1 MIIHNYKCK
10 FCTVLAKISRIL
22 MQLLKLY
29 NKIIVKVKSLSMERQ
44 FMIVQLAFP
53 YTLLLA

>member
-1 MIIHNYKCK
+1 
-10 FCTVLAKISRIL
+10 